1 MGRRNYTDT
10 WYKQAIV
17 FKKIHQNIQSVK
29 SWETSFLS
37 SFQQGKFANSEMAKT
52 KKNNIIR
59 PADEKAID
67 FEQEEITDK
76 PEPTSA
82 KGKLAWLKDE
92 RLLKITGLVF
102 FLFACY
108 SVVAFISFLTSWQKD
123 QSLVLSLGWDMFL
136 QTDPDAAENWL
147 GKTGAWLA
155 YTFIYEGF
163 GIASFLFSLV
173 AGLIGIRLLTETTPL
188 PLFKT
193 MRYSFFAL
201 IWTSLLLGYIFFSNW
216 QILGGSF
223 GHFGYLYLKGI
234 VGNAGVALL
243 LIFYLLVFLVASFNI
258 RFYEPRAALPNN
270 NDEASADDE
279 MHKGTLIKPD
289 AEVENL
295 PINPDDFKLEI
306 KENVVEELP
315 VTEEVKKNDETIE
328 LTLPTEPVEEKKED
342 EEVVIPPVVLATAA
356 GLGTA
361 ANAVTTDSGLVLEV
375 QETPQEE
382 EAVEE
387 NPDKPEYGS
396 LDSEYDPTL
405 DFSNYQ
411 FPSLDLLND
420 YGDDKAKVET
430 EELNTKTNM
439 IVETLKNYNIAIKKI
454 SATIG
459 PTVTLYEIVPQDGVR
474 IAKIKNLEDDIALSL
489 AALGIRIIAPIPGRG
504 TIGIEVP
511 NEKPA
516 MVSMRSVL
524 ASGKFQNADMDLPV
538 AFGKNIQN
546 EVFVA
551 DLAKMPH
558 LLMAGATG
566 QGKSVGLNTI
576 LISLLYKKHPSQIK
590 FVLVD
595 PKKVEL
601 SIYKTIERHFLAK
614 IPGDADAIITDTKLV
629 VNTLNSLCVEMDSR
643 YDLLKDAQVRNLK
656 EYNAKFISRKLNP
669 NNGHRFLPYIVVV
682 IDEVADLMMTAGKEV
697 EHPIARL
704 AQLARAIGIHLILA
718 TQRPSVNVITGMIKA
733 NFPARVAFRVSQ
745 KTDSRTILDAN
756 GADQLIGKGDML
768 YTVGNDLVRLQC
780 AFVDTPEVDRIA
792 NFIGNQQGKEPY
804 VLPEVKNENEE
815 GGGDDFDPRERD
827 SLFDEAAQIIV
838 QHQQGS
844 TSLLQRRLN
853 LGYNRAG
860 RLIDQ
865 LERAGIV
872 GPFKGSK
879 AREVLISDIM
889 QLEQKLKD
897 LREE

>member
-1 MGRRNYTDT
+1 
-10 WYKQAIV
+10 
-17 FKKIHQNIQSVK
+17 
-29 SWETSFLS
+29 
-37 SFQQGKFANSEMAKT
+37 MAKT

-76 PEPTSA
+76 PEPTA
-82 KGKLAWLKDE
+82 VKGKLAWLKDE

-108 SVVAFISFLTSWQKD
+108 SAVAFISFLTSWQKD

-188 PLFKT
+188 PLLKT
-193 MRYSFFAL
+193 IRYSFFAL
-201 IWTSLLLGYIFFSNW
+201 IWSSLLLGYIFFSNW

-258 RFYEPRAALPNN
+258 RFYEPRAAHPNN
-270 NDEASADDE
+270 NEDANVDDE
-279 MHKGTLIKPD
+279 VHRGTLIKPD

-315 VTEEVKKNDETIE
+315 IAEEVKKNDETIE
-328 LTLPTEPVEEKKED
+328 IILPTEPVEENKAD
-342 EEVVIPPVVLATAA
+342 EEVVISPVVLATAA

-382 EAVEE
+382 EAVDE

-411 FPSLDLLND
+411 FPTLDLLND

-576 LISLLYKKHPSQIK
+576 LVSLLYKKHPSQIK